1 MQAKKVVIIGD
12 SGVGKTAIM
21 NRYLYD
27 KFDSES
33 MPTIGSSMQ
42 SRQVEVP
49 GEGTIKLTLWDTAGQ
64 EKFRSLARMY
74 FQDAEA
80 ALIVY
85 DVTFPQSFEAAK
97 TWVKDLKENSNVDDM
112 VLAIVG
118 NKVDMME
125 NYAVQLQEVHEFA
138 TSVGAEIVKET
149 SARDNNG
156 VNEVFQR
163 VASKLIKKSKAK

>member
-27 KFDSES
+27 KFDGES

-85 DVTFPQSFEAAK
+85 DVTYPESFEAAK
-97 TWVKDLKENSNVDDM
+97 TWVKDLKENSNVEDM
-112 VLAIVG
+112 VLAIIG
-118 NKVDMME
+118 NKSDMMDK
-125 NYAVQLQEVHEFA
+125 YAVQLEDAHTFA
-138 TSVGAEIVKET
+138 AAVGAEIVKET

-156 VNEVFQR
+156 VNEVFQL
-163 VASKLIKKSKAK
+163 VAAKLLKKSKSK

>member
-85 DVTFPQSFEAAK
+85 DVTYPESFEAAK
-97 TWVKDLKENSNVDDM
+97 TWVKDLKENSNVEDM
-112 VLAIVG
+112 VLAIIG
-118 NKVDMME
+118 NKSDMMDK
-125 NYAVQLQEVHEFA
+125 YAVQLEEAHTFA
-138 TSVGAEIVKET
+138 SSVGAEIVKET

-156 VNEVFQR
+156 VNEVFQL
-163 VASKLIKKSKAK
+163 VAAKLIKKAKSK